1 MGRVKQKLVDAA
13 ASKKAA
19 AEARKQ
25 RDLRKFGKQVQTA
38 KLQER
43 AKEKREMLDKINLLK
58 RSELGNL
65 TLYPLYP
72 LS

>member
-13 ASKKAA
+13 AIKRAA

-25 RDLRKFGKQVQTA
+25 RDLRKFGKQVQQA

-43 AKEKREMLDKINLLK
+43 AKEKREMLDKVNLLK
-58 RSELGNL
+58 RSK
-65 TLYPLYP
+65 
-72 LS
+72 